1 MGETRPSRWLVFKSL
16 AWETRPFGDGSVE
29 CSADGRSC
37 CDVIMARSV
46 TFDVFVVG
54 LWCAK
59 RRCEEAL
66 RTSICYANVS
76 FVALGVAHALDHWR
90 VRLSRTC
97 PFGHVRR
104 SLVQTPADL
113 WAAERTRGTRARSRG
128 TRRFGQPLG
137 AASQALRQ
145 AQPLRLAQRHAHDRS

>member
-1 MGETRPSRWLVFKSL
+1 MNDLLVAPVLAFLLWLWLGKWLSWWLVFKSL

-46 TFDVFVVG
+46 TFDVLVAG

-90 VRLSRTC
+90 VRLSNIC
-97 PFGHVRR
+97 PYEEVWSKHRPTFGP
-104 SLVQTPADL
+104 Q
-113 WAAERTRGTRARSRG
+113 RGRVEPEP
-128 TRRFGQPLG
+128 GQ
-137 AASQALRQ
+137 
-145 AQPLRLAQRHAHDRS
+145 